1 MRDISKISGEGP
13 GWSSGFKDG
22 GGGVIPVSKKF
33 FRPFRPH
40 LSLGDLRAPPG
51 SPLVSGLK

>member
-22 GGGVIPVSKKF
+22 GGDDP
-33 FRPFRPH
+33 
-40 LSLGDLRAPPG
+40 
-51 SPLVSGLK
+51 GLKKIFPALQASL